1 MGEAV
6 VFWSNVFRVLKHQGR
21 SIEFLAK
28 RLGVSHSALFR
39 WRDGSRV
46 APVGQMVAASDI
58 LGVPMALL
66 FLPVESPS
74 GVKLSPSGAEEL
86 TAVPA

>member
-1 MGEAV
+1 MGDAK

-21 SIEFLAK
+21 SVEYLAQ
-28 RLGVSHSALFR
+28 RLGVSHTALYR

-46 APVGQMVAASDI
+46 APRAQMDAASDS

-66 FLPVESPS
+66 FLLGELPESKDQS
-74 GVKLSPSGAEEL
+74 LASRQEMAS
-86 TAVPA
+86 